1 MADVTAI
8 QTAPAAPEAK
18 QAPAAAA
25 AQAPAPAAPA
35 KPAANPAPVAA
46 EAAKAEPNKPEA
58 PAKGT
63 LLVDA
68 EGDKPKA
75 PDGAPESPEGDG
87 KAAEAPLTLKLPE
100 GSLLPA
106 ERVEKI
112 AAFAKARGLSQEQAQ
127 AVLESEDEAVLT
139 FAERQQATHLKAVN
153 DWVEVVKK
161 DPQVGGEK
169 FEESAKF
176 AKQAVNRFASAEL
189 KQLLNAT
196 GFGNHPEL
204 FKMFR
209 AIGEAMQGDRVVL
222 PSAATQSAPKQRTL
236 EDLFDD
242 AEVLKMKGGAE

>member
-1 MADVTAI
+1 MADVTAT
-8 QTAPAAPEAK
+8 QQAPSAPEAR
-18 QAPAAAA
+18 QAPAAAE
-25 AQAPAPAAPA
+25 APAAPA
-35 KPAANPAPVAA
+35 KAAASPAPAA
-46 EAAKAEPNKPEA
+46 EARKAEPNSPEA
-58 PAKGT
+58 TAKGT

-68 EGDKPKA
+68 EGDKVKA
-75 PDGAPESPEGDG
+75 PDGAPESPEGQG
-87 KAAEAPLTLKLPE
+87 KSAETPIILKIPE

-106 ERVEKI
+106 ERAEKI

-127 AVLESEDEAVLT
+127 AVLESEDEAVLS

-153 DWVEVVKK
+153 DWVEIVKK
-161 DPQVGGEK
+161 DPVVGGEK

-176 AKQAVNRFASAEL
+176 ARQAVNRFASAEL
-189 KQLLNAT
+189 RQLLNAT

-222 PSAATQSAPKQRTL
+222 PSAATQAAPKPRSL

-242 AEVLKMKGGAE
+242 AEVLKRKGLGE